1 MAGLAAADKTE
12 ADKAEAARDRIEHL
26 VDIGTALSAE
36 DDTDALLERILVG
49 ARTLTGADAG
59 TVYRVG
65 DDGHLHFETVHNDT
79 LGLRLGG
86 TTGQPVTFPPLP
98 LYREDGSPNNAN
110 VAAWVALNG
119 DAVRI
124 ADAYDAEG
132 FDFSGT
138 RRIDA
143 QTGYRSKSFLTIPM
157 KNHESS
163 VIGVLQ
169 LINAT
174 DPETAEVTEFS
185 AADQRLAV
193 SLASQAA
200 TALTKK
206 ELIDAQRNLFESFT
220 KVLAKSID
228 RKNPATG
235 GHCERV
241 PKLTM
246 MIADAACETRQGP
259 LATYGLSADEYDELS
274 VAAWLHD
281 CGKVTTPEA
290 VINKG
295 TKLERQADGID
306 EVLTRAAALKHE
318 QEAAMLREQLDCL
331 RNGDEEGARE
341 VRTRYEAFC
350 ETLEDDLDF
359 LRATNLG
366 GEFMRDE
373 DLARIDAIAERYH
386 WTDAHGEAQRLLSE
400 AEVDNL
406 KIRRGTLNDEEMQ
419 IMRDHVTVTRE
430 MLDELTFPRN
440 LQRVPEIAW
449 QHHERMDG
457 KGYPQGITG
466 DQMSIRARMMC
477 LADVFE
483 ALTAADR
490 PYKPGKKLSEALRI
504 MGFMTQE
511 GHFDPQLFDL
521 FIREKVYLRYA
532 EQFMAPE
539 LIDEIDETAIP
550 GYEP

>member
-1 MAGLAAADKTE
+1 MTDPMNADMRE
-12 ADKAEAARDRIEHL
+12 RVEQL

-36 DDTDALLERILVG
+36 TNTDALLERILVG

-59 TVYRVG
+59 TVYRV
-65 DDGHLHFETVHNDT
+65 DEEHLRFETVHNDT

-86 TTGQPVTFPPLP
+86 TTGEPVTFPRLP
-98 LYREDGSPNNAN
+98 LYREDGSPNNSN
-110 VAAWVALNG
+110 VAAYVALTG
-119 DAVRI
+119 EAVRI

-143 QTGYRSKSFLTIPM
+143 QTGYRSQSFLTVPM
-157 KNHESS
+157 KNHEDT

-174 DPETAEVTEFS
+174 APGTGEVIEFS
-185 AADQRLAV
+185 PADERLAV

-206 ELIDAQRNLFESFT
+206 ELIEAQRNLFESFT

-246 MIADAACETRQGP
+246 MIADAACRTRQGP
-259 LATYGLSADEYDELS
+259 LADYDLTPDEYEELS

-281 CGKVTTPEA
+281 CGKVTTPET

-295 TKLERQADGID
+295 TKLERQADGIQ
-306 EVLTRAAALKHE
+306 EVVTRGAAVRRDA
-318 QEAAMLREQLDCL
+318 EAAMLREKLQ
-331 RNGDEEGARE
+331 RVEAGDREGARAAE
-341 VRTRYEAFC
+341 ERYEAFC
-350 ETLEDDLDF
+350 AQLDDDLEF
-359 LRATNLG
+359 LRQTNLG

-373 DLARIDAIAERYH
+373 DIARVDAIADRYR
-386 WTDAHGEAQRLLSE
+386 WTDVEGNEQPLLTE
-400 AEVDNL
+400 QERDDL
-406 KIRRGTLNDEEMQ
+406 KIRRGTLNEQEFQ
-419 IMRDHVTVTRE
+419 VMRDHVTVTKE
-430 MLDELTFPRN
+430 MLDELTFPKN

-466 DQMSIRARMMC
+466 DYMTIRARMMC

-521 FIREKVYLRYA
+521 FIREKVYMHYA

-539 LIDEIDETAIP
+539 LIDEVDESAIP